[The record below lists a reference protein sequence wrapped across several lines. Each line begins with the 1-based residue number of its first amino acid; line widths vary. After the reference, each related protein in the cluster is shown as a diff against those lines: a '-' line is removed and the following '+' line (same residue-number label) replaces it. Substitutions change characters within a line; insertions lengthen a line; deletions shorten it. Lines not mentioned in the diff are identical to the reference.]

1 MDARNCLSSIRSWTH
16 PHTAAATAQT
26 QAGWSD
32 LHHLQNFVK
41 RQSLL
46 ISRIELETKR
56 CQHVTPPF
64 LSGSVIR
71 HKLFGMVAP
80 EIFQRPGARFFQW
93 RW

>member
-1 MDARNCLSSIRSWTH
+1 MDTPAHGCGNSTDTGGLERFASFAEFCE
-16 PHTAAATAQT
+16 
-26 QAGWSD
+26 G
-32 LHHLQNFVK
+32 
-41 RQSLL
+41 QSLL